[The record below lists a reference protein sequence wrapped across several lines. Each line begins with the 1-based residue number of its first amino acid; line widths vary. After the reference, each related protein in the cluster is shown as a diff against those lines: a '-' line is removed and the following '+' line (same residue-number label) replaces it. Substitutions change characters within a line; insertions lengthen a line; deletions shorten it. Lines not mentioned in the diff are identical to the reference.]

1 MPVESRRRSYAVPG
15 FRLPLRV
22 GSHGSPG
29 YLWDA
34 AWIKR
39 RVVQPARGSPPVSPC
54 PFWTKPITHV
64 GLSHMTTIQTCVR
77 VPAPTQLCSTGCAG
91 GFSVTA
97 FRSRFTV
104 LRISRDRGDR
114 ASPLHLGER
123 NYPSTEPKLSKT
135 LRSRPL
141 IPGHEAISRERI
153 AASPCTSLSY
163 AQTTMA
169 HLTACR
175 ASEFRY
181 GSPLPTS
188 HSPSHPF
195 QALPCSEW
203 RTQTR

>member
-1 MPVESRRRSYAVPG
+1 MGLCWGDHPSPPPLAVDTCSIGIDLRPMPVESRRRSDAVPG

-22 GSHGSPG
+22 GSHCSPG

-153 AASPCTSLSY
+153 AALPCTRLSRVP
-163 AQTTMA
+163 TTKY
-169 HLTACR
+169 L
-175 ASEFRY
+175 SKSNLVF
-181 GSPLPTS
+181 
-188 HSPSHPF
+188 
-195 QALPCSEW
+195 
-203 RTQTR
+203 

>member
-1 MPVESRRRSYAVPG
+1 MPVESWRRSYSVPG

-22 GSHGSPG
+22 GSHCSPG

-34 AWIKR
+34 AWIKQ
-39 RVVQPARGSPPVSPC
+39 RVVQPERRSPLVSPC

-77 VPAPTQLCSTGCAG
+77 VPTHTQLCSTGFAG

-123 NYPSTEPKLSKT
+123 NCTSTGPKLSKT
-135 LRSRPL
+135 SSVHVPHPWRVRHFEGTDRGFPL
-141 IPGHEAISRERI
+141 
-153 AASPCTSLSY
+153 
-163 AQTTMA
+163 
-169 HLTACR
+169 
-175 ASEFRY
+175 
-181 GSPLPTS
+181 
-188 HSPSHPF
+188 HP
-195 QALPCSEW
+195 ALPDSLDG
-203 RTQTR
+203 RY